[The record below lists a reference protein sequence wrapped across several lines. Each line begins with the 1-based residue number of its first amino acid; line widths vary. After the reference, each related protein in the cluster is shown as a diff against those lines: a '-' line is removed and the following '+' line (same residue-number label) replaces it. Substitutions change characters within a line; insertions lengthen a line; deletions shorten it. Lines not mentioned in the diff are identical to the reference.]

1 MGHIVGYRSR
11 SNIKVIFDDSCNQ
24 LNHDQK
30 QDIIEY
36 FNYYNNGS
44 FSCEDMGKALTNC
57 HHKKI
62 SVYQQSVEEFKVHCS

>member
-1 MGHIVGYRSR
+1 MIQILGHRKRSD
-11 SNIKVIFDDSCNQ
+11 IKVIFDDSCNQ
-24 LNHDQK
+24 LNSNQK

-44 FSCEDMGKALTNC
+44 LSCEDMGNALSNC

-62 SVYQQSVEEFKVHCS
+62 NVYQQNIEEFKIHCG